1 MKLLEKNHQT
11 FIYYRAFVLYLPEM
25 QLNLVHM
32 FYCDTKKHYPEK

>member
-11 FIYYRAFVLYLPEM
+11 FIYCHAFNLYLPEM

-32 FYCDTKKHYPEK
+32 F